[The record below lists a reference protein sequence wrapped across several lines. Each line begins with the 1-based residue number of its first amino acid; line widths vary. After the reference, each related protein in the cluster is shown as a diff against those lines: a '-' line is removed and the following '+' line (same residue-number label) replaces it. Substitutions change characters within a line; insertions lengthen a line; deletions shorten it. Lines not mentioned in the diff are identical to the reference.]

1 MQYEMIRYVFAGICT
16 TGVNIGV
23 FSVLRYGTGC
33 GMQAAGLICI
43 MNGILFAFVV
53 NKYFVFRQKGK
64 EYIVK
69 ECIRFV
75 GMRGISLFAEVWGMY
90 LFTEE
95 LRISEMVSKAALQFV
110 VIVMNYVLS
119 KCYIFR
125 KQEV

>member
-1 MQYEMIRYVFAGICT
+1 MQYEMIRYVFAGVCNI
-16 TGVNIGV
+16 GVNIAV

-33 GMQAAGLICI
+33 GMQAANVIS
-43 MNGILFAFVV
+43 ILAAIIFAFVV

>member
-1 MQYEMIRYVFAGICT
+1 MQYEMIRYVFAGVCT

-33 GMQAAGLICI
+33 GMQPANVIAVLTAIV
-43 MNGILFAFVV
+43 FAFVV
-53 NKYFVFRQKGK
+53 NKYFVFRQKEK

-95 LRISEMVSKAALQFV
+95 LRISEMVSKAALQVV

>member
-33 GMQAAGLICI
+33 GMPAANVISILTA
-43 MNGILFAFVV
+43 ILFAFVV

-95 LRISEMVSKAALQFV
+95 LRISEIVSKAALQFV

>member
-1 MQYEMIRYVFAGICT
+1 MQYEMIRYVFAGVCT

-33 GMQAAGLICI
+33 GMQAANVISILAA
-43 MNGILFAFVV
+43 ILFAFVV

-90 LFTEE
+90 LLTEE
-95 LRISEMVSKAALQFV
+95 FRISEMVSKAVLQFV

>member
-1 MQYEMIRYVFAGICT
+1 MQYEMIRYVFAGVCT

-33 GMQAAGLICI
+33 GMQAANVISIL
-43 MNGILFAFVV
+43 NAILFAFVV

>member
-1 MQYEMIRYVFAGICT
+1 MQYEMIRYVFAGVCT

-23 FSVLRYGTGC
+23 FSVLRSGTGC
-33 GMQAAGLICI
+33 GMQPANVIAVLTAIV
-43 MNGILFAFVV
+43 FAFVV
-53 NKYFVFRQKGK
+53 NKYFVFRQKEK

>member
-1 MQYEMIRYVFAGICT
+1 MQYEMIRYVFAGVCT
-16 TGVNIGV
+16 TGVNIGM

-33 GMQAAGLICI
+33 GMQPANVISVLSA
-43 MNGILFAFVV
+43 ILFAFVA
-53 NKYFVFRQKGK
+53 NKYFVFGQKGK
-64 EYIVK
+64 EDIVK

-75 GMRGISLFAEVWGMY
+75 GMRGISLLAEIWGMY

-95 LRISEMVSKAALQFV
+95 FRISEMVSKAVLQFV

>member
-1 MQYEMIRYVFAGICT
+1 MQYEMIRYVFAGVCT

-33 GMQAAGLICI
+33 GMQTANVISILTA
-43 MNGILFAFVV
+43 ILFAFVV

-75 GMRGISLFAEVWGMY
+75 VMRGISLFAEVWGMY

-95 LRISEMVSKAALQFV
+95 LRMSEMVSKAVLQFV

>member
-1 MQYEMIRYVFAGICT
+1 MQYEMIRYVFAGVCT

-33 GMQAAGLICI
+33 GMQAANVIS
-43 MNGILFAFVV
+43 ILAAIIFAFVV

>member
-23 FSVLRYGTGC
+23 FSVLRYGTRC
-33 GMQAAGLICI
+33 GMQAANVISILAA
-43 MNGILFAFVV
+43 ILFAFVV

-90 LFTEE
+90 LLTEE
-95 LRISEMVSKAALQFV
+95 FRISEMVSKAVLQFV

-125 KQEV
+125 KREV

>member
-33 GMQAAGLICI
+33 GMQAANVISILTA
-43 MNGILFAFVV
+43 ILFAFVV

-75 GMRGISLFAEVWGMY
+75 GMRGIYLFAEVWGMY

>member
-1 MQYEMIRYVFAGICT
+1 
-16 TGVNIGV
+16 
-23 FSVLRYGTGC
+23 
-33 GMQAAGLICI
+33 MQAANVISILTA
-43 MNGILFAFVV
+43 ILFAFVV

>member
-33 GMQAAGLICI
+33 GMQAANVISILSA
-43 MNGILFAFVV
+43 ILFAFVV

-64 EYIVK
+64 EDIVK

-75 GMRGISLFAEVWGMY
+75 GMRGISLLAEVWGMY

-95 LRISEMVSKAALQFV
+95 FRISEMVSKAVLQFV

>member
-1 MQYEMIRYVFAGICT
+1 MQYEMIRYVFAGVCT

-33 GMQAAGLICI
+33 GMQPANVIAVLTAIV
-43 MNGILFAFVV
+43 FAFVV
-53 NKYFVFRQKGK
+53 NKYFVFRQKEK

-75 GMRGISLFAEVWGMY
+75 GMRGISLFAEVWGLY

>member
-1 MQYEMIRYVFAGICT
+1 MQYEMIRYVFAGVCT

-33 GMQAAGLICI
+33 GMQPANVIAVLTAIV
-43 MNGILFAFVV
+43 FAFVV
-53 NKYFVFRQKGK
+53 NKYFVFRQKEK

-75 GMRGISLFAEVWGMY
+75 EMRGISLFAEVWGMY

>member
-1 MQYEMIRYVFAGICT
+1 MQYEMIRYVFAGVCT

-33 GMQAAGLICI
+33 GMQPANVIAVLTAIV
-43 MNGILFAFVV
+43 FAFVV
-53 NKYFVFRQKGK
+53 NKYFVFRQKEK

-75 GMRGISLFAEVWGMY
+75 GMRGISLFVEVWGMY

-95 LRISEMVSKAALQFV
+95 FRISEIVSKTVLQFV

>member
-33 GMQAAGLICI
+33 GMQAANVISIL
-43 MNGILFAFVV
+43 NAILFAFVV

>member
-1 MQYEMIRYVFAGICT
+1 MQYEMIRYVFAGVCT

-33 GMQAAGLICI
+33 GMQAANVIS
-43 MNGILFAFVV
+43 ILAAIIFAFVV

-75 GMRGISLFAEVWGMY
+75 GMRGISLLAEVWGMY

-95 LRISEMVSKAALQFV
+95 FRISEMVSKAVLQFV

>member
-1 MQYEMIRYVFAGICT
+1 MQYEMIRYVFAGVFT

-33 GMQAAGLICI
+33 GMQPANVIAVLTAIV
-43 MNGILFAFVV
+43 FAFVV
-53 NKYFVFRQKGK
+53 NKYFVFRQKEK